1 MKDRQDT
8 SGKWRLRAGHFLPG
22 VGAVPAFVAVA
33 LALLFSS
40 SDAFAHGAER
50 GLAMLLPN
58 TYARTGGGL
67 AVLVSFLALAIVPS
81 VWFRRMESA
90 SLRLLPA
97 VPVPAVP
104 DSLLSFAVMVVLIL
118 SGFLSVSDPLT
129 NPLPLVIWTL
139 WWVMFA
145 LLQAVLGNLWVW
157 LNPWTGPLA
166 LLRLATRRP
175 IGTTP
180 LLRLPQ
186 RLGYG
191 PAIVLFFLFAWFEL
205 VSLAP
210 EDPPLLAK
218 VVLGYWLFTLA
229 MMTLFGEAEWA
240 KRGEPFSV
248 FFRMIGLLAPIFV
261 KRPKEAGQR
270 SWIALTWPGQ
280 RCLEVEPMPISGI
293 LFILLTLGT
302 ASFDGFSET
311 FTWLGFIGINPL
323 EFPGRSGVM
332 TANSWGLLA
341 APAALSLLFLGSV
354 ALGAWIAG
362 ERSATNILRLAG
374 HLVYSIIPISIA
386 FHAAHYLTLMMVN
399 GQYLYIVISD
409 PFALGWDLFGTID
422 HHVTASFMNTIEGVR
437 VIWVVQTLIIVA
449 GHVVGIGLAH
459 MIAMRYFP
467 SSATAGLS
475 QIGLAAVMVFY
486 TVFGLWLLST
496 PSAG

>member
-1 MKDRQDT
+1 MI
-8 SGKWRLRAGHFLPG
+8 
-22 VGAVPAFVAVA
+22 PALAALAVA
-33 LALLFSS
+33 FLSSS

-67 AVLVSFLALAIVPS
+67 AVLVSFVALAIVPS
-81 VWFRRMESA
+81 VWFRKMERA

-97 VPVPAVP
+97 MPLPVVPV
-104 DSLLSFAVMVVLIL
+104 SLLSFALMVVLIL

-145 LLQAVLGNLWVW
+145 LLQAIFGNLWVW
-157 LNPWTGPLA
+157 LNPWTGPLS
-166 LLRLATRRP
+166 LLLLVTRRP
-175 IGTTP
+175 IGITP
-180 LLRLPQ
+180 LVHLPQ
-186 RLGYG
+186 RLGYL
-191 PAIVLFFLFAWFEL
+191 PAILLFFLFAWFEL

-210 EDPPLLAK
+210 EDPELLAK
-218 VVLGYWLFTLA
+218 VVLGYWLFTLG
-229 MMTLFGEAEWA
+229 MMVLFGEAEWV

-261 KRPKEAGQR
+261 ERSQGSDQR

-280 RCLEVEPMPISGI
+280 RCLEAEPMPISGI

-311 FTWLGFIGINPL
+311 FAWLGFIGINPL

-332 TANSWGLLA
+332 VENSWGLLA

-354 ALGAWIAG
+354 VLGARVAG
-362 ERSATNILRLAG
+362 ERSAANILRLAG

-399 GQYLYIVISD
+399 GQYLYMVISD
-409 PFALGWDLFGTID
+409 PFALGWNLFGTID
-422 HHVTASFMNTIEGVR
+422 HHVTASFMNTLEGVR
-437 VIWVVQTLIIVA
+437 VIWIVQTLIIVG

-467 SSATAGLS
+467 SSAKAGLS